1 MIIKTLILGCDTA
14 NTDVECDAANTDVRC
29 DAANTDAGM

>member
-1 MIIKTLILGCDTA
+1 MIIKTLMLGCDTA
-14 NTDVECDAANTDVRC
+14 NTDVRCDAANTDVRC